1 MSSDTP
7 PSIPPRKSPGGDSDK
22 PAAGGGRT
30 ATDTAGRG
38 TAAKSSGSPAA
49 KATPAATSS
58 APVTK
63 GRTPARSP
71 AAAGASAAAPAA
83 PAAPASTPTGAGS
96 AKGSSTQQAARPAT
110 ATTPRASSTPG
121 ATATSGSASTG
132 AAAAG
137 TTSTRPATSSLT
149 SGTGPR
155 RVRLAVSRVDPWSV
169 MKLSFLMSVA
179 IGIMIVVATAVV
191 WLTLDSLQVFATIN
205 DLVTEVLADS
215 TIDLMQYVEFDRVL
229 SVATLVGVVDI
240 FLITALA
247 TIGAFLY
254 NITAALVGGVH
265 VTMTDE

>member
-7 PSIPPRKSPGGDSDK
+7 PSIPPRKPTGGDSDK
-22 PAAGGGRT
+22 PAAGGRT

-38 TAAKSSGSPAA
+38 TPAKSSGSPAT
-49 KATPAATSS
+49 KATPAATS
-58 APVTK
+58 AAGTK
-63 GRTPARSP
+63 GRTPARTPS
-71 AAAGASAAAPAA
+71 ASGSSSAPAPA
-83 PAAPASTPTGAGS
+83 AAPASTPAAAGS
-96 AKGSSTQQAARPAT
+96 AKGSSTQQAPRPAT
-110 ATTPRASSTPG
+110 GTTPRASSTSG
-121 ATATSGSASTG
+121 ASATSGSAGT
-132 AAAAG
+132 AAAASG
-137 TTSTRPATSSLT
+137 TTSTRPAASSLT